1 MSRETADAA
10 EVSRLV
16 DQLLATHDPVSVSAV
31 EFRGAQFD
39 LGLAWIDFPVGL
51 GGLGLDS
58 SLQRLVHSRLAQA
71 RAPLPFDDSPVS
83 YAMAGPVIE
92 RYGTPAQ
99 KQAWLRPI
107 FSGAQPC
114 CQLFS
119 EPGAGSDLAAI
130 ATRAERADDA
140 WRVNGQKTWTTMAHQ
155 ARWGLLLVRSARTAN
170 PREGMTFFLLDM
182 TSPGI
187 TVRPLRQI
195 TGDSEYN
202 EVFLDDVIV
211 PDEQRLGPAGSGWQV
226 AMATLETERRAIG
239 AGIVASGGRAI
250 DHAVDLWRELDAAGR
265 LSGRVSDRAIKAD
278 ALVQCWLDAEALRL
292 MQEHAASVA
301 GTPAAA
307 GLAPAMKLLST
318 RVNQGTAA
326 VMMELIGSE
335 GMLYPSG
342 YDASRTEYVN
352 QYVNPQQ
359 FLLRSLSHS
368 IGGGTSEIVRNVIG
382 ERVLGL
388 PREPRPQ

>member
-1 MSRETADAA
+1 VSRETADVA
-10 EVSRLV
+10 EVNRLV
-16 DQLLATHDPVSVSAV
+16 DRLLATRDPASVSAV

-58 SLQRLVHSRLAQA
+58 SLQRLVHTRLAQA
-71 RAPLPFDDSPVS
+71 HAPLPFDQSPVS

-92 RYGTPAQ
+92 RYGTPQQ

-130 ATRAERADDA
+130 ATRAEREDDG

-155 ARWGLLLVRSARTAN
+155 ARWGLLLARSARTAN

-182 TSPGI
+182 TSPGV
-187 TVRPLRQI
+187 TVRPLRQV

-211 PDEQRLGPAGSGWQV
+211 PDAHRLGPEGSGWQV
-226 AMATLETERRAIG
+226 AMTTLDTERRAIG

-250 DHAVDLWRELDAAGR
+250 DHALDLWRELDAAGR
-265 LSGRVSDRAIKAD
+265 LSDRAIKAD

-292 MQEHAASVA
+292 IQEHAASVA

-388 PREPRPQ
+388 PREPRPR

>member
-1 MSRETADAA
+1 VADSA
-10 EVSRLV
+10 EVGRLV
-16 DQLLATHDPVSVSAV
+16 GLLLATHDPASTSAV

-39 LGLAWIDFPVGL
+39 LGLAWVDFPVGL
-51 GGLGLDS
+51 GGLGLEP
-58 SLQRLVHSRLAQA
+58 SLQRVVHERLAAA

-92 RYGTPAQ
+92 RYGTPEQ

-107 FSGAQPC
+107 FTGEQPC

-130 ATRAERADDA
+130 ATKAVRSGAA
-140 WRVNGQKTWTTMAHQ
+140 WRVTGQKTWTTMAHQ
-155 ARWGLLLVRSARTAN
+155 ARWGLLLARSARMAARSAN

-182 TSPGI
+182 TSPGV

-202 EVFLDDVIV
+202 EVFLDDVEV
-211 PDEQRLGPAGSGWQV
+211 PDAHRLGPAGGGWQV
-226 AMATLETERRAIG
+226 AMTTLDTERRAIG
-239 AGIVASGGRAI
+239 AGIVAGGGRAI
-250 DHAVDLWRELDAAGR
+250 DHALALWGELDSAGR
-265 LSGRVSDRAIKAD
+265 ITDRAIKAD
-278 ALVQCWLDAEALRL
+278 ALVECWLDAEALRL
-292 MQEHAASVA
+292 MQEQAAAVA
-301 GTPAAA
+301 DTAAGAGPA
-307 GLAPAMKLLST
+307 GLAPAMKLLNA
-318 RVNQGTAA
+318 RVNQATAA
-326 VMMELIGSE
+326 VMMELMGPE

-342 YDASRTEYVN
+342 YDASRADYVN

-359 FLLRSLSHS
+359 YLLRSLSHS
-368 IGGGTSEIVRNVIG
+368 IGGGTSEIVRNIIG

-388 PREPRPQ
+388 PREPRSQ

>member
-1 MSRETADAA
+1 MSPETAGVA
-10 EVSRLV
+10 EVNRLV
-16 DQLLATHDPVSVSAV
+16 DQLLAAYDPASVSAV

-58 SLQRLVHSRLAQA
+58 SLQRLVHTRLAQA
-71 RAPLPFDDSPVS
+71 HAPLPFDHSPVS

-92 RYGTPAQ
+92 RYGTPQQ
-99 KQAWLRPI
+99 KQAWLRPV

-130 ATRAERADDA
+130 ATRAEREGDG
-140 WRVNGQKTWTTMAHQ
+140 WQVNGQKTWTTMAHQ
-155 ARWGLLLVRSARTAN
+155 ARWGLLLARSARTAN

-182 TSPGI
+182 ASPGV

-211 PDEQRLGPAGSGWQV
+211 PDEHRLGPAGSGWQV
-226 AMATLETERRAIG
+226 AMTTLDTERRAIG

-250 DHAVDLWRELDAAGR
+250 DHALDLWRELDAAGQ
-265 LSGRVSDRAIKAD
+265 LSDRAIKAD

-301 GTPAAA
+301 GTRAAA

-326 VMMELIGSE
+326 MMMELIGPE

>member
-1 MSRETADAA
+1 MSRETGDVA
-10 EVSRLV
+10 EVNRLV
-16 DQLLATHDPVSVSAV
+16 DRLLATHDPASVSAV

-39 LGLAWIDFPVGL
+39 LGLAWIDFPLGL

-58 SLQRLVHSRLAQA
+58 SLQRLVLTRLARA
-71 RAPLPFDDSPVS
+71 HAPLPFDHSPVS

-92 RYGTPAQ
+92 RYGTPQQ
-99 KQAWLRPI
+99 KQAWLRPV

-119 EPGAGSDLAAI
+119 EPAAGSDLAAI
-130 ATRAERADDA
+130 ATRAEREDDG

-155 ARWGLLLVRSARTAN
+155 ARWGLLLARSARTAN

-211 PDEQRLGPAGSGWQV
+211 PDDHRLGPEGSGWQV
-226 AMATLETERRAIG
+226 AMTTLDTERRAIG

-250 DHAVDLWRELDAAGR
+250 DHALDLWRELDAAGR
-265 LSGRVSDRAIKAD
+265 ISDRAIKAD

-326 VMMELIGSE
+326 VMMELIGSQ

-388 PREPRPQ
+388 PREPRPR

>member
-1 MSRETADAA
+1 MSRETADVA
-10 EVSRLV
+10 EVNRLV
-16 DQLLATHDPVSVSAV
+16 DQLLAAHDPASVSAV
-31 EFRGAQFD
+31 EFRDAQFD

-58 SLQRLVHSRLAQA
+58 SLQRLVHARLAQA
-71 RAPLPFDDSPVS
+71 HAPLPFDHSPVS

-92 RYGTPAQ
+92 QYGTPQQ
-99 KQAWLRPI
+99 KQAWLRPV

-130 ATRAERADDA
+130 ATRAEREDDG

-155 ARWGLLLVRSARTAN
+155 ARWGLLLARSARTAN

-211 PDEQRLGPAGSGWQV
+211 PDEHRLGSEGSGWQV
-226 AMATLETERRAIG
+226 AMATLDTERRAIG

-250 DHAVDLWRELDAAGR
+250 DHALDLWRELDAAGR
-265 LSGRVSDRAIKAD
+265 LSGRAIKAD

-301 GTPAAA
+301 GTPAGA

-318 RVNQGTAA
+318 RVNQGAAA
-326 VMMELIGSE
+326 VMMELIGSA

-368 IGGGTSEIVRNVIG
+368 IGGGTSEIVRNIIG

>member
-1 MSRETADAA
+1 MNGEPEAAA

-16 DQLLATHDPVSVSAV
+16 DRLLADNDPSSVSAAQ
-31 EFRGAQFD
+31 FRGAQFD
-39 LGLAWIDFPVGL
+39 LGLAWVDFPVGQ
-51 GGLGLDS
+51 GGLGLEPA
-58 SLQRLVHSRLAQA
+58 LQRLVHAKLAA
-71 RAPLPFDDSPVS
+71 VHAPLPFDDSPVS
-83 YAMAGPVIE
+83 YAMAGPVVE
-92 RYGTPAQ
+92 RYGTTEQ

-107 FSGAQPC
+107 FTGEQPC

-119 EPGAGSDLAAI
+119 EPNAGSDLAAI
-130 ATRAERADDA
+130 ASTAVRSGDA

-155 ARWGLLLVRSARTAN
+155 ARWGLLLARSARTAN

-182 TSPGI
+182 ASPGV

-211 PDEQRLGPAGSGWQV
+211 PDRHRLGPADGGWQV
-226 AMATLETERRAIG
+226 AMATLDTERRAIG
-239 AGIVASGGRAI
+239 AGIVASGGRVI
-250 DHAVDLWRELDAAGR
+250 DNALELWRELDAAGR
-265 LSGRVSDRAIKAD
+265 ITDRALKAD
-278 ALVQCWLDAEALRL
+278 ALVGCWLDAEALRL
-292 MQEHAASVA
+292 MQEEAATGDAQA
-301 GTPAAA
+301 GP
-307 GLAPAMKLLST
+307 GLAPAMKLLNA
-318 RVNQGTAA
+318 RVNQGTAV
-326 VMMELIGSE
+326 VMMELIGPE

-342 YDASRTEYVN
+342 YDATRVDYVN

-359 FLLRSLSHS
+359 YLLRSLSHS
-368 IGGGTSEIVRNVIG
+368 IGGGTSEIVRNIIG

>member
-1 MSRETADAA
+1 VSPETPDIA
-10 EVSRLV
+10 EVNRLV
-16 DQLLATHDPVSVSAV
+16 DRLLATHDPASVSAV

-58 SLQRLVHSRLAQA
+58 SLQRLVHTRLAQA
-71 RAPLPFDDSPVS
+71 HAPLPFDHSPVS

-92 RYGTPAQ
+92 RYGTPQQ
-99 KQAWLRPI
+99 KQAWLRPV

-130 ATRAERADDA
+130 ATRAEREDDG
-140 WRVNGQKTWTTMAHQ
+140 WRANGQKTWTTMAHQ
-155 ARWGLLLVRSARTAN
+155 ARWGLLLARSARTAN

-211 PDEQRLGPAGSGWQV
+211 PDEHRLGPVGGGWQV
-226 AMATLETERRAIG
+226 AMTTLDTERRAIG
-239 AGIVASGGRAI
+239 TGIVASGGRAI
-250 DHAVDLWRELDAAGR
+250 DHALDLWRELDATGR
-265 LSGRVSDRAIKAD
+265 LSDRAIKAD

-292 MQEHAASVA
+292 LQEHAASVA